1 MNDGKPTAGIY
12 EQLVTEE
19 LRQRLDRLRQ
29 DGWNVIEEPI
39 GADLT
44 PHAVAR
50 HVGSIVEQALR
61 GLTSV
66 EQLLAANVILNR
78 LPERAPK
85 LEERR
90 LYDDQQAPRRL
101 LALSEPTEEADRYQM
116 RPSTP
121 LSEAALL
128 TNGRQDPNLGP
139 ELEAEMPSADRI
151 DLLCAFVQS
160 QGLRVLIDSLRE
172 ARDRGVPIRVITT
185 TYIGA
190 TQADAVDR
198 FVKELGAEVKI
209 SYETY
214 STRLHAKAWMFHR
227 NSGYNTAYIGSSN
240 LSQAALLE
248 GLEWNVRASSV
259 ATPAVMNKFIDT
271 FNTYWE
277 DAHFESY
284 DPDTDRERLDDA
296 LRRSRRAQQPGGGP
310 VPSSIKDRDVEPF
323 PHQRDM
329 LDRLT
334 VEREVHQFHSNLLVA
349 ATGTGK
355 TVMAALDYKRLREQQ
370 DGKPLRLLFIAH
382 REEILEQALVK
393 YREVLRDPKFG
404 ELYVGGRKPEYDEHV
419 FASIQSF
426 GAKTLEKYA
435 PDHFD
440 VIVIDEF
447 HHSAADSYQRL
458 INHFEPNVEFLGLT
472 ATPERGD
479 GKHVHDIYFNGRIA
493 AEMRLWEALEYE
505 LLSPFHYFGIAD
517 DTDMTGI
524 EWKRGSGYD
533 QRQLGELLTGDD
545 SRAQL
550 IVDSLVDKVPDYTE
564 MRALGFC
571 VDVKHAQYM
580 AEYFTARGI
589 KSAALDGT
597 SAPQVRRDALE
608 KFKAGRLQALFS
620 VDLFNEGLDIPDV
633 DTLLLLRPTQSPTIF
648 LQQFGRGLRRAPT
661 KPVLTVLDF
670 IGQHRREY
678 HFTPRYKALT
688 GHGGKHLL
696 EHVKADFPKLPAGC
710 RIILDSKSKERVVDN
725 IRAQVDVNVKQLAV
739 EVREAGKRQLRD
751 FLKVSG
757 RELKELYRSNDSSW
771 TSLLRRAELLPTSE
785 SKSEEA
791 LLKRVFAFLHVD
803 DERRV
808 DAYTRLLQDGPPSY
822 DDLGK
827 RDQSFA
833 RMLFFSLWPD
843 GGGFSSYAEGLAT
856 LEPHRDFRRELRQ
869 VLAYNLEHTETLPVQ
884 DPTLPETLSV
894 HCAYSREEYF
904 AALDIGSIDGPYS
917 STFRE
922 GARWCASLQTDALF
936 VTLEKEDKDFSP
948 QTRYSDY
955 ALGPHHFHWDSQNST
970 SPTSEVGK
978 RYQTHKER
986 GTHVLLFVRRY
997 KTNDIGKAH
1006 ASTLLGPAEY
1016 VRHEGSKP
1024 MSIVWEL
1031 KHELPADVLTY
1042 SSITH

>member
-1 MNDGKPTAGIY
+1 MNNPKPAAGIY

-19 LRQRLDRLRQ
+19 LRQRLDQLRQ
-29 DGWNVIEEPI
+29 NGWNVIEEPI
-39 GADLT
+39 GADLA
-44 PHAVAR
+44 PHTVAR
-50 HVGSIVEQALR
+50 HVGSIVEQALK

-66 EQLLAANVILNR
+66 EQLVAANLILNH
-78 LPERAPK
+78 LTDRAPK
-85 LEERR
+85 PQER
-90 LYDDQQAPRRL
+90 LLFDDQQAPRRL
-101 LALSEPTEEADRYQM
+101 LALSEPADEAGRYQT

-128 TNGRQDPNLGP
+128 TNDRQDPSLGP
-139 ELEAEMPSADRI
+139 ELEAEMASADRI

-160 QGLRVLIDSLRE
+160 QGLRVLINTLRE
-172 ARDRGVPIRVITT
+172 AHDRGVPIRVITT

-198 FVKELGAEVKI
+198 FVRELGAQVKI

-227 NSGYNTAYIGSSN
+227 NSGYNTAYVGSSN

-248 GLEWNVRASSV
+248 GLEWNVRVSSV

-277 DAHFESY
+277 DAAFESY
-284 DPDTDRERLDDA
+284 DPDVDRERLDDA
-296 LRRSRRAQQPGGGP
+296 LGRSRRAQQPGGGP
-310 VPSSIKDRDVEPF
+310 VPSSLRNQEVEPY

-334 VEREVHQFHSNLLVA
+334 VEREVHEFHRNLLVA

-370 DGKPLRLLFIAH
+370 EGKPLRLLFIAH
-382 REEILEQALVK
+382 REEILEQALFK

-404 ELYVGGRKPEYDEHV
+404 ELYVGGKKPEYNDHV

-426 GAKTLEKYA
+426 GAQTLEKYA
-435 PDHFD
+435 ADHFD

-458 INHFEPNVEFLGLT
+458 IDHFEPNLEFLGLT
-472 ATPERGD
+472 ATPERSD
-479 GKHVHDIYFNGRIA
+479 GIHVHDIYFDGRIA

-517 DTDMTGI
+517 DTDMTAV

-550 IVDSLVDKVPDYTE
+550 IVDSLVDKVPNYTE

-571 VDVKHAQYM
+571 VNVQHAQYM

-589 KSAALDGT
+589 KSAALDGAST
-597 SAPQVRRDALE
+597 TQARRDALE

-648 LQQFGRGLRRAPT
+648 LQQFGRGLRRSPT

-688 GHGGKHLL
+688 GHGGRRLL
-696 EHVKADFPKLPAGC
+696 AHVKADFPKLPAGC
-710 RIILDSKSKERVVDN
+710 RIILDRKSKERVVDN

-739 EVREAGKRQLRD
+739 EVREAGERQLKG

-771 TSLLRRAELLPTSE
+771 TSLLRRADLLPKSG
-785 SKSEEA
+785 SKSEDA
-791 LLKRVFAFLHVD
+791 LLKRVFTFLHVD

-808 DAYTRLLQDGPPSY
+808 NAYTRLLQDGAPNY
-822 DDLGK
+822 DDLGN
-827 RDQSFA
+827 RDQAFA

-856 LEPHRDFRRELRQ
+856 LGPHREFRNELRQ
-869 VLAYNLEHTETLPVQ
+869 VLAYNLDHTETLPVQ

-904 AALDIGSIDGPYS
+904 AALGLGSIDGPYP
-917 STFRE
+917 STFQE
-922 GARWCASLQTDALF
+922 GARWCASLKADALF
-936 VTLEKEDKDFSP
+936 VTLEKKEKDFSP
-948 QTRYSDY
+948 ETRYSDY

-986 GTHVLLFVRRY
+986 GTQVLLFVRRY

-1024 MSIVWEL
+1024 MSIVWKL